1 MLSKEG
7 KSAKGF
13 AMKAKKAITVEFWQR
28 VAAIALV
35 SAVLNVVS
43 THANEAEVLTAAV
56 SRAGVAE
63 LSQVERKL
71 PQAIMLS
78 RRAGGDATTAT
89 ARTGDAVSGQADS
102 EPRLYK
108 ISGDD
113 PLLLSG
119 AVAAVGG
126 DINYVSSR
134 RPYVTATLSES
145 MVLQLAERPDVYDIQ
160 FVTGPRAQ
168 GVTEAYGAH
177 RVGEL
182 ATRGGQ
188 LLKDDLNAAEGTL
201 LDGSGVVIGVISL
214 PVKEAHLTAL
224 DGHSTQNIPTYNP
237 TDPQDKRLY
246 IANGAALDSD
256 DGTPDGLGMLQLI
269 YDMAPEARVVFA
281 SPAGPTT
288 GEMAD
293 AINLLVEGD
302 GEQGI
307 PAVNIIVDDLYYP
320 SSNPFEVGEIEE
332 AIDAA
337 ADFGVLYVTAA
348 GDSGRQS
355 IDPDG
360 DHTSNVVIADFAAQ
374 PAAELGSLTTTYPEF
389 GLASVH
395 NFGGAGVLTVTEAL
409 DDLCVFLA
417 EDPTSTE
424 PGSFS
429 ATAYIFDENDVGV
442 GFIGIQVGA
451 PGGCLSEDYFFSS
464 SIEPNFKIIL
474 EDDGGAD
481 AVRLAVVGIR
491 PEGSALPV
499 STAAFDITTPGSIL
513 GHAYS
518 PNVVAAAAVKLCN
531 PNGLAY
537 NDPAC
542 TAPFP
547 ETEPYSSDGETD
559 SQARYYWRQND
570 EGAYVEIPGGLAV
583 SKPDLAAASGSDVW
597 VIDEEGSVATSKG
610 FFSGTSASAAVSAG
624 IAALYW
630 QYRQA
635 QVDFN
640 SALYGT
646 AVVPSHIAQ
655 AMRGST
661 LDPDPRVWPD
671 LTDSADWDRN
681 YGWGVLDAPKVLEA
695 PLSVLDLTLTAQSG
709 AATLNFKRSL
719 NDASE
724 RFSYTVDCG
733 SWFPSQE
740 VEASD
745 AKDLTEGVE
754 QMPYT
759 DLAVPD
765 TTIECVVTA
774 SVTLQ
779 EGDPPAP
786 KRYNTPASV
795 EVTVPG
801 VLPPTVS
808 MASSPAAVTM
818 SFEAPPLP
826 SLVTAAYA
834 ANCSLDGT
842 PVVLGANNAVLP
854 GTPYD
859 VFAAPGSELTC
870 EVSVTIDVGEA
881 TDTATS
887 EPMTM
892 TAGSVAQTTITLSP
906 EPGGFLIQVD
916 TDSNLIDPSILTVF
930 VTCTQGNEAIV
941 EQVIAGARLS
951 VETDSVAPVSCTASA
966 ALNVGG
972 ATVELSDPVFSG
984 DLNSV
989 TPEEALPQG
998 LPIWLLYQ
1006 ATQ

>member
-1 MLSKEG
+1 
-7 KSAKGF
+7 
-13 AMKAKKAITVEFWQR
+13 MKAKTVTTVDRLQR
-28 VAAIALV
+28 AAATAVVISALSVV
-35 SAVLNVVS
+35 SA
-43 THANEAEVLTAAV
+43 HANEAEVATAAI
-56 SRAGVAE
+56 SRVGVAE

-71 PQAIMLS
+71 PQSIMLS
-78 RRAGGDATTAT
+78 RRSAGDARTAT
-89 ARTGDAVSGQADS
+89 VGAEDAVSGQADS
-102 EPRLYK
+102 QPRRYK

-113 PLLLSG
+113 SLLLSG

-126 DINYVSSR
+126 DIDYVSSR

-160 FVTGPRAQ
+160 FITGPRAQ
-168 GVTEAYGAH
+168 GVTEAHVAH
-177 RVGEL
+177 RVGDL

-188 LLKDDLNAAEGTL
+188 LLEDDLNAVEGTL

-214 PVKEAHLTAL
+214 PVKEAHLIAL
-224 DGHSTQNIPTYNP
+224 DDHSTPNIPAYNP
-237 TDPQDKRLY
+237 SDRLDKRLY
-246 IANGAALDSD
+246 IANGAALDPD
-256 DGTPDGLGMLQLI
+256 NGTADGLGMLQLI
-269 YDMAPEARVVFA
+269 YDMAPGATVVFA

-302 GEQGI
+302 SEQGI
-307 PAVNIIVDDLYYP
+307 PKVNIIVDDLYYP

-332 AIDAA
+332 AIDDA
-337 ADFGVLYVTAA
+337 ADDGVLYVTAA

-360 DHTSNVVIADFAAQ
+360 DDTSNVVIADFAAQ
-374 PAAELGSLTTTYPEF
+374 PAAELGNLTTTYPEF
-389 GLASVH
+389 GSAVVH
-395 NFGGAGVLTVTEAL
+395 NFGGAGVLTVTEPL

-429 ATAYIFDENDVGV
+429 ATAYIFNENDVTV

-518 PNVVAAAAVKLCN
+518 PNVVAAAAVKLCD
-531 PNGLAY
+531 PDTLAY
-537 NDPAC
+537 NDSAC
-542 TAPFP
+542 TEPFP
-547 ETEPYSSDGETD
+547 ETEPYSSDGEAD
-559 SQARYYWRQND
+559 SQARYYWRQN

-583 SKPDLAAASGSDVW
+583 SKPDVAAASGSNVW
-597 VIDEEGSVATSKG
+597 VINEEGGVATSKG

-640 SALYGT
+640 SALHGT

-671 LTDSADWDRN
+671 LTESADWDRN

-695 PLSVLDLTLTAQSG
+695 PLPALDLTLTAQSG
-709 AATLNFKRSL
+709 AATLDFKRSL

-724 RFSYTVDCG
+724 RFSYNVDCG
-733 SWFPSQE
+733 SWFPSEE

-759 DLAVPD
+759 GLAVPD
-765 TTIECVVTA
+765 STIECVVTA

-786 KRYNTPASV
+786 VRYNTPASV

-834 ANCSLDGT
+834 ASCSLDGT
-842 PVVLGANNAVLP
+842 AVVLGANNAVLP

-859 VFAAPGSELTC
+859 VLAAPGSELTC
-870 EVSVTIDVGEA
+870 EVSVTIVVGEA

-887 EPMTM
+887 DPMTM
-892 TAGSVAQTTITLSP
+892 AAGSVAQTTITLSP
-906 EPGGFLIQVD
+906 EPGGFLIEVD
-916 TDSNLIDPSILTVF
+916 ADSNLIDPSILTVF
-930 VTCTQGNEAIV
+930 VTCTQGNETIV
-941 EQVIAGARLS
+941 EQAIAGARLS

-972 ATVELSDPVFSG
+972 ATVELSDPVFSD